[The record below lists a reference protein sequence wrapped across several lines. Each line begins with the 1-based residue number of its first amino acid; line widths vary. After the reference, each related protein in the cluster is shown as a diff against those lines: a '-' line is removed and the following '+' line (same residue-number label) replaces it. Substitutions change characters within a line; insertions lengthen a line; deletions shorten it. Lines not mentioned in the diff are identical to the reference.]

1 MKQKSV
7 YLFFLFILLLGV
19 VACSTAEGSEP
30 TVESGSISNPVE
42 AESEADAA
50 EPADDDVSAADNP
63 SYEDCAEAAAGTHQ
77 LLYAAQGV
85 CFLYPDNY
93 DVVQGEDGGLT
104 LYVDSVLNTA
114 APLASISFEPLDGRT
129 DLVSEYMPDVNLA
142 TVTLP
147 TVDLGG
153 EIATVLDGL
162 PGQDINRRILTVHG
176 DRVINIMIA
185 RIGPDYGTIGEQ
197 AEALSSTITDSFA
210 FIEMVPDARL
220 MAGRN
225 VLHPRRAWPSVYAYL
240 HSRRSVRR

>member
-1 MKQKSV
+1 
-7 YLFFLFILLLGV
+7 
-19 VACSTAEGSEP
+19 
-30 TVESGSISNPVE
+30 
-42 AESEADAA
+42 
-50 EPADDDVSAADNP
+50 
-63 SYEDCAEAAAGTHQ
+63 
-77 LLYAAQGV
+77 
-85 CFLYPDNY
+85 
-93 DVVQGEDGGLT
+93 
-104 LYVDSVLNTA
+104 
-114 APLASISFEPLDGRT
+114 
-129 DLVSEYMPDVNLA
+129 MPDVNLA

-185 RIGPDYGTIGEQ
+185 RIGPDYGTIGEK